1 MPSKLYKFAEL
12 IVEWIEGIGYKPT
25 KQSDSALRNCKF
37 KFKCEQVWE
46 ELEKTEFSNVRNCT
60 KCNES
65 VHFIDSNERLLEAI
79 QDNLCVAVR
88 KSDRIYMGS
97 IRPLEEYSRFK
108 TNKDK

>member
-1 MPSKLYKFAEL
+1 MPSKLYKFAEF
-12 IVEWIEGIGYKPT
+12 IVEWIEGLGYKPT
-25 KQSDSALRNCKF
+25 KQSDSVLRNCKF

-46 ELEKTEFSNVRNCT
+46 ELEETEFPQIRNCS

-65 VHFIDSNERLLEAI
+65 VHFIDSNKRLLEAI

-97 IRPLEEYSRFK
+97 IRPLGEYNQLK
-108 TNKDK
+108 ANKAK